1 MNSPAL
7 LALRDLERALP
18 YSLHQLVRKL
28 TIPSRQYP
36 ARVIGSQRYL
46 AHKYPADLDVIQQ
59 NPNLGP
65 GHIARIARTLGET
78 RKYIVLTDF
87 KMGHDDRFLVRG
99 IACKERPMD
108 AALARRD
115 VSRVIRSGLLE
126 PSLARRWRRAA
137 GKLDSNPGT
146 WRPKLLDLVRE
157 KFVLR
162 WTLRELEQGFKVLPK
177 GVTIT
182 IEEALRKNPFFK
194 MDVII
199 RTRGKFVECSF
210 IVGKMF
216 WFRNSYKSEI
226 ATQIQSHMSKG
237 NWMKAAKRAWLLG
250 IVDGRRESVEF
261 LKTLA
266 PLFGSRAARLY
277 QRQAEADSVRML
289 VSMYP
294 RAALKNLTP
303 VLQRIKH
310 ASSRSANLQRINRL
324 AEEYLQTTTGTAAP
338 GTAAPLKTR
347 MAELVARTSK
357 RKCLSAAEELMLPPT

>member
-1 MNSPAL
+1 MRSSASAV

-18 YSLHQLVRKL
+18 YSLHQLIRKL

-46 AHKYPADLDVIQQ
+46 AHKYPADLDVVQYFPQ
-59 NPNLGP
+59 LRPAHVA
-65 GHIARIARTLGET
+65 HIARVLGKM
-78 RKYIVLTDF
+78 RNYIVLTDF

-99 IACKERPMD
+99 IACKQRPMD

-137 GKLDSNPGT
+137 AKLDSNPGI
-146 WRPKLLDLVRE
+146 WRPKLLNLVRE

-162 WTLRELEQGFKVLPK
+162 WTLSELERGYKSVGPNL
-177 GVTIT
+177 TIT
-182 IEEALRKNPFFK
+182 IEEALRRSPTKFVK
-194 MDVII
+194 IDVII

-210 IVGKMF
+210 ILGEMF

-226 ATQIQSHMSKG
+226 ATQVQSNISKG

-250 IVDGRRESVEF
+250 IVDGSAESIEF
-261 LKTLA
+261 LKRLA

-277 QRQAEADSVRML
+277 QRHAEADSVRML
-289 VSMYP
+289 ARMYP
-294 RAALKNLTP
+294 RSALKNLTP
-303 VLQRIKH
+303 VLKNIPRAPAAQLLSH
-310 ASSRSANLQRINRL
+310 VNRL
-324 AEEYLQTTTGTAAP
+324 AKEYLQDTGTMD
-338 GTAAPLKTR
+338 TML
-347 MAELVARTSK
+347 ELVHRTRK
-357 RKCLSAAEELMLPPT
+357 RKCLRAKEELMLPPT